1 VWGAV
6 AEVGARELVVSL
18 PHGLR
23 GHVALTEVPPAT
35 PAGAWQLLRLG
46 LHAGPPTVLQ
56 FCRCTLSA
64 LAPSRARSL
73 EVRQAGSAASWSKH
87 LCTHPIWLR
96 PLLNPHERRQA
107 SDVLAELVVKA
118 EAAAAA
124 AAAAGA
130 GPPAGGR
137 ARAGPARGCGAGPR
151 GAVQRG
157 AAGALHRHRQAGRIR
172 RCARPPARVW
182 ELQLSCRHCHLRSGC
197 SRGPGRDAD
206 VVPEDDSLAP

>member
-1 VWGAV
+1 LPLRQTLGEGARVWGAV

-124 AAAAGA
+124 AAAAV
-130 GPPAGGR
+130 
-137 ARAGPARGCGAGPR
+137 AGPAT
-151 GAVQRG
+151 
-157 AAGALHRHRQAGRIR
+157 AAGRAAAAAAAAVPALAELFSVGQLVRCTVIGKQGGSEGAPGHRRASG
-172 RCARPPARVW
+172 
-182 ELQLSCRHCHLRSGC
+182 SCN
-197 SRGPGRDAD
+197 
-206 VVPEDDSLAP
+206 

>member
-124 AAAAGA
+124 AAAAV
-130 GPPAGGR
+130 
-137 ARAGPARGCGAGPR
+137 AGPAT
-151 GAVQRG
+151 
-157 AAGALHRHRQAGRIR
+157 AAGRAAAAAAAAVHRHRQAGRIR

>member
-1 VWGAV
+1 LPLRQTLGEGARVWGAV

-124 AAAAGA
+124 VPALAELFSVGQLVRCTVIGKQGGSEGA
-130 GPPAGGR
+130 PGHRR
-137 ARAGPARGCGAGPR
+137 ASG
-151 GAVQRG
+151 
-157 AAGALHRHRQAGRIR
+157 
-172 RCARPPARVW
+172 
-182 ELQLSCRHCHLRSGC
+182 SCN
-197 SRGPGRDAD
+197 
-206 VVPEDDSLAP
+206 